1 MDGSSSAGSV
11 YICAD
16 FTVSPVH
23 QAAVGLIH
31 ESRGISMRFPRF
43 IQSRPDKKPEIA
55 NGPAEIADL
64 FHKQTRKLEVR
75 GPSVKTRA
83 KEDSD

>member
-1 MDGSSSAGSV
+1 M
-11 YICAD
+11 YIFAD

-31 ESRGISMRFPRF
+31 PSRGISMRFPRF

-55 NGPAEIADL
+55 NGPPEIADL
-64 FHKQTRKLEVR
+64 FHKQTRKLEVA
-75 GPSVKTRA
+75 GSSAKIIT
-83 KEDSD
+83 KEDSPD